1 MTFTPRMALRAAL
14 LAAAL
19 TGTASS
25 LTGCIPLM
33 LGGAAVGA
41 SVFTDRRSSGT
52 QLDDQ
57 TMAFK
62 AQFQIAKQLGDAAR
76 VNAVAYEGNVLLT
89 GDVPTQAAKD
99 QATTIAQ
106 GIEKVKSVINQLD
119 VGPAEPFEGRSNDAW
134 LSSKVRTSLL
144 STKDVPSGAIVTT
157 VNRGV
162 VYMMGKV
169 TQEEGDIA
177 AKTAASVGGIVK
189 VVKMFTYIS
198 RDEAIRLSGA
208 ATTSTPSNGSGGS
221 APTSGPAPIENGS
234 DTMQAMPIK

>member
-1 MTFTPRMALRAAL
+1 MTLTPRTALRAAL

-19 TGTASS
+19 AGTASTLS
-25 LTGCIPLM
+25 GCIPLV

-41 SVFTDRRSSGT
+41 TVFTDRRSSGT

-62 AQFQIAKQLGDAAR
+62 AQFQIGKQLGDAAR

-99 QATTIAQ
+99 QATSIAR

-119 VGPAEPFEGRSNDAW
+119 VNSPEPFEGRSNDAW
-134 LSSKVRTSLL
+134 LSSKVHTALL

-169 TQEEGDIA
+169 TQEEGEIA
-177 AKTAASVGGIVK
+177 AKAAANVSGITK

-198 RDEAIRLSGA
+198 REEAIRLSGA
-208 ATTSTPSNGSGGS
+208 ATTSTPSNSSGGS
-221 APTSGPAPIENGS
+221 APASGPAPIENGS
-234 DTMQAMPIK
+234 DSMQAMPIK

>member
-1 MTFTPRMALRAAL
+1 MTLMPRTALRAAL

-19 TGTASS
+19 AGTAST

-62 AQFQIAKQLGDAAR
+62 AQFQIGKQLGEAAR

-99 QATTIAQ
+99 QATSIAQ

-119 VGPAEPFEGRSNDAW
+119 VGPAEPFEGRSNDVW
-134 LSSKVRTSLL
+134 LSSKVHTALL
-144 STKDVPSGAIVTT
+144 STKNVPSGAIVT
-157 VNRGV
+157 
-162 VYMMGKV
+162 GK
-169 TQEEGDIA
+169 GASA
-177 AKTAASVGGIVK
+177 AQKP
-189 VVKMFTYIS
+189 IS
-198 RDEAIRLSGA
+198 RASERLARSMAILVIGPIGPS
-208 ATTSTPSNGSGGS
+208 TSTFSRM
-221 APTSGPAPIENGS
+221 
-234 DTMQAMPIK
+234 DL

>member
-1 MTFTPRMALRAAL
+1 MTLTPRTALRAAL

-19 TGTASS
+19 AGTAST

-41 SVFTDRRSSGT
+41 TVFTDRRSSGT

-62 AQFQIAKQLGDAAR
+62 AQFQIGKKLGDAVR
-76 VNAVAYEGNVLLT
+76 VNAVAYDGAVLLT

-99 QATTIAQ
+99 QAASIAQ
-106 GIEKVKSVINQLD
+106 GVEKVKSVINQLD

-134 LSSKVRTSLL
+134 LSSKVHTALL
-144 STKDVPSGAIVTT
+144 STKNVPSGAIVTT

-162 VYMMGKV
+162 VYMLGKV
-169 TQEEGDIA
+169 TQEEGEMA
-177 AKTAASVGGIVK
+177 AKTAANVGGIVK

-208 ATTSTPSNGSGGS
+208 ATTSAPSNSGGS
-221 APTSGPAPIENGS
+221 AAPAAAPIENGT